1 MIVVR
6 SLNLLRL
13 KVYIIIFESIP
24 LFLCLVFLRG
34 PSNVPILELVT
45 YRPVPSAPVEHWFE
59 RRLFV
64 PDQEFCVVDVLCS
77 SLTKCVRFPALQIQT
92 QSTSGDYLN
101 DPVGLGFNFRETP
114 KSRFCFCFV
123 ILFFTKTILYILLNL
138 FFLCLLRWC
147 WDRDFSACFQVVDT
161 VGPDYMLLQ
170 RFPHMNFSE
179 LYFYVCTLLD
189 CLL

>member
-6 SLNLLRL
+6 SLNLLWL

-24 LFLCLVFLRG
+24 LFLCLVSLRG
-34 PSNVPILELVT
+34 PSNVPIPADGHKLELVT

-92 QSTSGDYLN
+92 QSTSSDYL
-101 DPVGLGFNFRETP
+101 P
-114 KSRFCFCFV
+114 
-123 ILFFTKTILYILLNL
+123 
-138 FFLCLLRWC
+138 
-147 WDRDFSACFQVVDT
+147 
-161 VGPDYMLLQ
+161 
-170 RFPHMNFSE
+170 
-179 LYFYVCTLLD
+179 
-189 CLL
+189 